1 VGDRLREPDA
11 TSHEQDSCEDL
22 GRREH
27 GREQRRALSQP
38 APLSSCAT
46 RGHESDRE
54 HERQHEQT
62 RQPMNHVRLR
72 GPKAWPELTGA
83 EDDILILLA
92 GSPSASVP
100 HQRAQQDLRED
111 RQGGG

>member
-1 VGDRLREPDA
+1 
-11 TSHEQDSCEDL
+11 
-22 GRREH
+22 
-27 GREQRRALSQP
+27 
-38 APLSSCAT
+38 
-46 RGHESDRE
+46 
-54 HERQHEQT
+54 
-62 RQPMNHVRLR
+62 MNHVRLR